1 MKKTVLTFGLM
12 SGAILAVMM
21 LATLPFMDR
30 IGFEKGEVIGYTT
43 IVAAFLLV
51 FFGIRSYRDNSA
63 GGTLSFGR
71 GVLVGVLISLVAS
84 ACYVAAWEVIYYEL
98 APDFGEKYGAYM
110 IEKERAA
117 GASAQQLAETAA
129 QAERFQ
135 AIFRN
140 PLLNAAF
147 AFIEPFPI
155 GLIVSLVSAGI
166 LRRRR
171 PDKSVQAAGAM
182 AVTLG

>member
-1 MKKTVLTFGLM
+1 MKKTVLTFGLIA
-12 SGAILAVMM
+12 GAILAAMM

-51 FFGIRSYRDNSA
+51 FFGIRSYRDNTA

-71 GVLVGVLISLVAS
+71 GVLVGVLITAVAS
-84 ACYVAAWEVIYYEL
+84 ACYVATWELIYYRL

-110 IEKERAA
+110 IERERAA
-117 GASAQQLAETAA
+117 GASEEQIALTAA
-129 QAERFQ
+129 QAERYQ
-135 AIFRN
+135 EIFRN

-155 GLIVSLVSAGI
+155 GLVVSLVSAGI
-166 LRRRR
+166 LRRRGPGR
-171 PDKSVQAAGAM
+171 NAGLAASMPLPIG
-182 AVTLG
+182 